1 MCVNSLKEGDSLANG
16 NTLDQIRKNI
26 TGYIGQKVTLKADK
40 GRKKVMVKQG
50 VLENTYPSIFVVKI
64 DGEFDAE
71 RRICYSYSDV
81 LTSTVELTFNPQ
93 KETLEAN

>member
-1 MCVNSLKEGDSLANG
+1 MANG

-40 GRKKVMVKQG
+40 GRKKVMVKEG

-64 DGEFDAE
+64 EGEFDAD

-81 LTSTVELTFNPQ
+81 LTSTVELTFSAQQDPIEVN
-93 KETLEAN
+93 

>member
-1 MCVNSLKEGDSLANG
+1 LANG

-40 GRKKVMVKQG
+40 GRKKVMVKEG

-64 DGEFDAE
+64 EGEFDAD

-81 LTSTVELTFNPQ
+81 LTSTVELTFSTQQDPIEVN
-93 KETLEAN
+93 

>member
-1 MCVNSLKEGDSLANG
+1 MANG

-40 GRKKVMVKQG
+40 GRKKVMVKEG

-64 DGEFDAE
+64 EGEFDAD

-81 LTSTVELTFNPQ
+81 LTSIVELTFSTQQDPIEVN
-93 KETLEAN
+93 